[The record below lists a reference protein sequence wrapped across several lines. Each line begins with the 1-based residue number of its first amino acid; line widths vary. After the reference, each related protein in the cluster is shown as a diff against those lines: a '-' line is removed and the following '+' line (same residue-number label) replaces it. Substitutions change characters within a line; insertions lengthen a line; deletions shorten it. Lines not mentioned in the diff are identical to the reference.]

1 MSRGEETARTLE
13 RNLTSLERKL
23 DELLA
28 GFEEGERRRLA
39 AALGTEEQEEVK
51 GGKEVKEKAGKEV
64 KEKADSKEEKS

>member
-1 MSRGEETARTLE
+1 VCRGEETARTLE

-39 AALGTEEQEEVK
+39 AASGREGQ
-51 GGKEVKEKAGKEV
+51 EVKEGKEGKEV

>member
-1 MSRGEETARTLE
+1 MCRGEETARTLE

-51 GGKEVKEKAGKEV
+51 GGKGKAEKEKEG
-64 KEKADSKEEKS
+64 KADSKEEKS